1 MSVTGAD
8 GRVDDPGWPQIAS
21 VQTGFYGGA
30 QRCFRICCSPLKSPA
45 VVIDYRC
52 FEKAVPNLVWLSL
65 ILGILRQSQEGI
77 GNGLQHSFIF
87 RPMSVTQLCVCVYT
101 CRCVCVCVQAQAKE
115 RRREKKN
122 IERTMRSLSA
132 SLVAYRSYENF
143 SAF

>member
-52 FEKAVPNLVWLSL
+52 FEKAVPNLVWLFL
-65 ILGILRQSQEGI
+65 K
-77 GNGLQHSFIF
+77 
-87 RPMSVTQLCVCVYT
+87 Y
-101 CRCVCVCVQAQAKE
+101 
-115 RRREKKN
+115 KKIYSGDYYLN
-122 IERTMRSLSA
+122 LL
-132 SLVAYRSYENF
+132 LVRLVL
-143 SAF
+143 